1 MRKLGLLADWPQPR
15 DMRVGRVAKIA
26 DTDVVSGRVMAN

>member
-15 DMRVGRVAKIA
+15 NTLIGRVAKIA
-26 DTDVVSGRVMAN
+26 DTDVVSGSVMAN